1 MFLAETCRMDERYVV
16 QARYL
21 DISKALGSVSHSP
34 LDRKLQAFCT
44 LRSAG
49 QCPVQLL
56 SNLALQLEWVTKYPD
71 LEMSALEYHK
81 PLCLNPSVP
90 FIYK

>member
-1 MFLAETCRMDERYVV
+1 MFLAETCRMDERNVV

-49 QCPVQLL
+49 QCPV
-56 SNLALQLEWVTKYPD
+56 
-71 LEMSALEYHK
+71 
-81 PLCLNPSVP
+81 
-90 FIYK
+90 